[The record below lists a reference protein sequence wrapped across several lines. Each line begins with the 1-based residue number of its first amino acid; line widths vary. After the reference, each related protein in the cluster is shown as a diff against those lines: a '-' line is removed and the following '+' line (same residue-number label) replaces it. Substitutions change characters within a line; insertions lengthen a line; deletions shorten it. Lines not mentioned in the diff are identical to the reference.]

1 MPKMNEDI
9 FVDSESLDNL
19 FKRNREIMKF
29 VESGTSY
36 VEIAEIFSMSRA
48 RVSQIALD
56 NGFFVKKSL
65 VNFEKRKDKNIS
77 WQLY

>member
-9 FVDSESLDNL
+9 FVDSKSLDNL

-36 VEIAEIFSMSRA
+36 VEIAEMFSMSRA

-56 NGFFVKKSL
+56 NGVFVKKSL

>member
-1 MPKMNEDI
+1 MNEDI
-9 FVDSESLDNL
+9 FVDSKSLDNL
-19 FKRNREIMKF
+19 FKRNKEIMKF

-36 VEIAEIFSMSRA
+36 VEIAEMFSMSRA

-56 NGFFVKKSL
+56 NGVFVKKSL

>member
-1 MPKMNEDI
+1 MNEDI
-9 FVDSESLDNL
+9 FVDSKSLDNL

-36 VEIAEIFSMSRA
+36 VEIAEMFSMSRA

-56 NGFFVKKSL
+56 NGVFVKKSL